1 MAHGRFGSVLSRWRA
16 RGRTLPLVVTMTLAA
31 GTTGGALVLT
41 AVPAAAAAVTG
52 GAGASLAYTELQA
65 ESASTN
71 GTVIG
76 PSYTQ
81 GQLADEASGRRAV
94 TLSGQGRYVEFTL
107 PSAANSIV
115 VRYSIPDTADGSVYS
130 AKLSLYVNGTKQPD
144 LTLTNA
150 YSWFY
155 GGYPFTNSP
164 GSNPHHFYDE
174 VHALLPQMPA
184 GAKVRL
190 QVDAGDTASS
200 YTIDL
205 ADFEQVPTALAQPAN
220 SLSIT
225 SYGADPTGAA
235 DSSNAFSQ
243 AISAAQAQGRTVW
256 IPSGTFQVNQ
266 HIIVNNVTI
275 QGAGMWYS
283 VVQGNG
289 VGFYGNYAPNPS
301 SNVHLSNFAIFGN
314 VQDRNDGAQVNGIG
328 GALAN
333 STVSNIWIEHTKV
346 GAWMDGPFDGLTFS
360 AMRIRDTT
368 ADGINFHDGITHSS
382 VTQSDL
388 RNLGDDGLAT
398 WADTNA
404 DAFDS
409 FTNNTVQLPMLA
421 NGIAI
426 YGGHDNT
433 VSGNRVVDAGI
444 NQGGGIHV
452 AQRFNSTPLGAT
464 TVTNNT
470 IIRSGDL
477 DPNWNFGV
485 GALWFDARDA
495 AINAAIH
502 VDNLVIQQAPYEAIQ
517 FVSGSNISGVAISNA
532 TITSI
537 GTFVVQEQVGGAATF
552 TNVTA
557 SQVYGPA
564 GQYNCGVPFT
574 ITDGGGNSG
583 WNTTYCGAWPTPQPP
598 PPVGLSTTPT
608 AIDFG
613 SQTVGTTS
621 SARAVTVTNNGTSGV
636 TVSSI
641 SATGDF
647 AQTNNCGTSLAA
659 GASCIINVTFSPA
672 ASGSRSGTLT
682 IATSDPNG
690 PTSVSLSGTGTAPG
704 PSLSATP
711 SSLSFGTTVVSQ
723 TSPSQS
729 ATVQN
734 TGTQAASISS
744 IAASGDFAQTN
755 NCGTSLA
762 VGASCTVTVTFKPT
776 AAGGRTGSVTIT
788 SNAVN
793 SPTTIS
799 LSGQAV
805 DSSTNVALNK
815 TATASGSV
823 GGFPPSNAND
833 GNASTYWEST
843 NNAFPQWLQVDLGTT
858 LALGKVVIKL
868 PPSTAW
874 GARTQTL
881 SVLGSTDGTTFSTIV
896 ASAGYTFDP
905 NTNSNSATITFASTS
920 ARFVRLNFTANTGW
934 PAGQASELEVY
945 PSGSS
950 GSSATLSVTP
960 SSLTFAS
967 QSVGTTSAAQAVTVR
982 NTGNAAASISSI
994 AVSGDFAQTNN
1005 CGTSL
1010 AAGASCTF
1018 NVTFTPTTAGTRTGS
1033 LTISSNATNGLATVS
1048 LTGTG
1053 ASSSSTNLATGK
1065 TMTASGSV
1073 GGYPPSNANDANTST
1088 YWESTNNAFPQWL
1101 QVDLSAPTTVAKITL
1116 TLPPLNTWAARTQT
1130 LSVLGSNDGTNFTTI
1145 VASHSY
1151 TFDPATGNTVTIT
1164 FSSTA
1169 VRYLRLN
1176 FTANTGWPAGQVSEF
1191 EVFGA

>member
-1 MAHGRFGSVLSRWRA
+1 MAHGRLGSVPSRWRA
-16 RGRTLPLVVTMTLAA
+16 RARALPLLVTMTLAVA
-31 GTTGGALVLT
+31 MTGGALVLS
-41 AVPAAAAAVTG
+41 AAPAAAAAVTG

-71 GTVIG
+71 GTIIG

-115 VRYSIPDTADGSVYS
+115 VRYSIPDSADGSAYN
-130 AKLSLYVNGTKQPD
+130 AKLSLYINGTKQQD

-174 VHALLPQMPA
+174 VHALLPPMQP

-190 QVDAGDTASS
+190 QVDSGDTASS

-225 SYGADPTGAA
+225 SYGADPTGTA

-256 IPSGTFQVNQ
+256 IPTGTFQVNQ

-283 VVQGNG
+283 AAAGNG

-301 SNVHLSNFAIFGN
+301 TNVHLSDFAIFGN

-360 AMRIRDTT
+360 GMRIRDTT

-398 WADTNA
+398 WSDTNA

-444 NQGGGIHV
+444 TQGGGIHV

-502 VDNLVIQQAPYEAIQ
+502 VDNLVIQQSPYEAIQ
-517 FVSGSNISGVAISNA
+517 FVSGSNISGVTISNA

-557 SQVYGPA
+557 TQVYGPA

-621 SARAVTVTNNGTSGV
+621 SARAVTVTNNGTSSV
-636 TVSSI
+636 AVSSI

-647 AQTNNCGTSLAA
+647 AQTNNCAASLAA
-659 GASCIINVTFSPA
+659 GASCTTNVTFSPA

-690 PTSVSLSGTGTAPG
+690 PTNVSLSGTGTAPG

-723 TSPSQS
+723 TSPGES

-734 TGTQAASISS
+734 TGTQTASISS

-762 VGASCTVTVTFKPT
+762 VGASCTVSVTFTPA

-793 SPTTIS
+793 SPATIS

-805 DSSTNVALNK
+805 DSSTNVALGK

-823 GGFPPSNAND
+823 GGFPPSNAVD

-881 SVLGSTDGTTFSTIV
+881 SVLGSTDGTTFSTIA

-905 NTNSNSATITFASTS
+905 NTNGNSTTITFAATS

-967 QSVGTTSAAQAVTVR
+967 QTVGTTSAAQTVTVH
-982 NTGNAAASISSI
+982 NTGNAAASISSF
-994 AVSGDFAQTNN
+994 AVSGDFAQANN

-1010 AAGASCTF
+1010 AAGASCTV
-1018 NVTFTPTTAGTRTGS
+1018 NVTFAPTAAGTRAGS
-1033 LTISSNATNGLATVS
+1033 LTISSNATNSLATVS

-1053 ASSSSTNLATGK
+1053 ASSSSANLASGK

-1073 GGYPPSNANDANTST
+1073 GGYLPSNANDGSTST

-1101 QVDLSAPTTVAKITL
+1101 QVDLSAPTAVAKITL
-1116 TLPPLNTWAARTQT
+1116 TLPPLSTWAARTQT
-1130 LSVLGSNDGTNFTTI
+1130 LSVLGSNDGTSFTTI
-1145 VASHSY
+1145 AALANY

-1164 FSSTA
+1164 FSSAA

-1191 EVFGA
+1191 EVFGG